1 MENHF
6 TQQTA
11 GGVIFLFFRA
21 YIFLTEYTGVEK
33 YEKTAA

>member
-6 TQQTA
+6 TRQTA

-21 YIFLTEYTGVEK
+21 YIFLTEDTRSGEI
-33 YEKTAA
+33 

>member
-6 TQQTA
+6 TRQIA

-21 YIFLTEYTGVEK
+21 YIFLTEYTRSGEI
-33 YEKTAA
+33 